1 VYLPNLPRAE
11 YTELLD
17 SLDREFT
24 YAFGGCTIIRSLA
37 GSYLSRQ
44 GQILKDRIN
53 LVITDTP
60 LIFTQD
66 FDHIS
71 RYADHLRQAAFVALD
86 EEAVL
91 VVVYPIY
98 HSV

>member
-1 VYLPNLPRAE
+1 VFLPDLPQAP
-11 YTELLD
+11 YQELLD

-24 YAFGGCTIIRSLA
+24 YAFGGCTIIRGLA
-37 GSYLSRQ
+37 GSYLSQQ

-66 FDHIS
+66 FDNIS